1 MKEVELIFI
10 CKECIGDGFLNE
22 RRSKEG
28 ENHKCKYCGKTDIT
42 VSLVWLS
49 EEIHNAIEKH
59 FNLTPTEPEGF
70 EYYLLKDKESDF
82 NWTRKGEEVKI
93 LIGDIADISVELA
106 EDVQKYL
113 SLYYG
118 GNPMDFEEDPY
129 GEEACYEEKSPESYY
144 FQESWDSFCNE
155 VRFKARYF
163 GSSTMEVLE
172 TLFGNLVNLKTFNG
186 TSVIV
191 NAGPNTQYSH
201 ILRARVCLT
210 QSDLEQ
216 VLKNPIKELASPPSK
231 YAKRGR
237 LNSEGISV
245 FYGAENTDTCIA
257 EVRPPVGSNVV
268 IGKFEIIRNLRLL
281 NLDLLT
287 QVYARGSF
295 FDPEFKTR
303 IGHVAFLK
311 HLVDEFTKPV
321 MPGDEAFEYLPTQI
335 VAEYLAEKVEP
346 KLDGIIFRSSQSGEE
361 VKNITLFRNAC
372 QIKQFVISPKIKVDI
387 GYGWYSDDDD
397 YDGITSVEE
406 LYDSKKEHNS
416 EFSAEFEEDIEG
428 YVLDNYEPSL
438 LLDLKRGLDVR
449 KINSV
454 GYETLERS
462 VNWYRKEKSESSD
475 EFFDN

>member
-1 MKEVELIFI
+1 MKEEELVFI
-10 CKECIGDGFLNE
+10 CKECVGDEFLKE
-22 RRSKEG
+22 RISKEG
-28 ENHKCKYCGKTDIT
+28 EKRTCSYCKKAQKA
-42 VSLVWLS
+42 VSLVLLA
-49 EEIHNAIEKH
+49 EEIHYAIEKH
-59 FNLTPTEPEGF
+59 FNLTPTEPDGL
-70 EYYLLKDKESDF
+70 EYALLKDKESDYS
-82 NWTRKGEEVKI
+82 WTRKGEEVKF
-93 LIGDIADISVELA
+93 LIEDIVEISDELA

-129 GEEACYEEKSPESYY
+129 GDEACYEEKSPESYF

-163 GSSTMEVLE
+163 GSSTIEVLD
-172 TLFGNLVNLKTFNG
+172 TLFSNLVNLKTFNG

-201 ILRARVCLT
+201 ILRARVCHT
-210 QSDLEQ
+210 QNDLIK
-216 VLKNPIKELASPPSK
+216 VLKNPIKELGSPPSK

-245 FYGAENTDTCIA
+245 FYGAESSDTCIA

-268 IGKFEIIRNLRLL
+268 IGKFQVIRSLRLL

-295 FDPEFKTR
+295 FDPEYKKR
-303 IGHVAFLK
+303 IEHVAFLK

-346 KLDGIIFRSSQSGEE
+346 KLDGIIFRSSQSEGE
-361 VKNITLFRNAC
+361 VKNITLFQNTC
-372 QIKQFVISPKIKVDI
+372 QIKQFEISPKIKVNL
-387 GYGWYSDDDD
+387 GYGWYSEDNFDDS
-397 YDGITSVEE
+397 ITIIEGLS
-406 LYDSKKEHNS
+406 DSKKKLNS
-416 EFSAEFEEDIEG
+416 EDKLVFNDNIED
-428 YVLDNYEPSL
+428 VFFDNYEPTL
-438 LLDLKRGLDVR
+438 LLDVKSGIDVR
-449 KINSV
+449 KIKSV
-454 GYETLERS
+454 RYETRKRS
-462 VNWYRKEKSESSD
+462 VTWYRNETSEDSD
-475 EFFDN
+475 ELFNN